1 MTGSSYLVNTK
12 KDKFVEE
19 PTLSLSELLAEAAAA
34 AGLGDRVE
42 AERLYRR
49 ATNRSPGNS
58 QAWLGLAAAVE
69 SMDEKRACYEKALVI
84 NPSSAEAKVALQ
96 RLATQGTSEQAT
108 EIQAAL
114 ATAATSA
121 AALSASES
129 PSSVNGDAGSTLVS
143 ANEVVYCVNHPDVE
157 TALRCNRCNRPV
169 CVKCVKLTDVGYR
182 CKDCIREQQDV
193 FFNAETRDYF
203 VVAIVSFVLAAIAA
217 PVIEALLGILGLF
230 FGIILAVVLGP
241 MVGGVAATII
251 RKSVGRRRGR
261 YMGIVAVV
269 AIILGMLLGIIVAG
283 FFGVGFAFIPIAV
296 FLFLALST
304 IYATLR

>member
-1 MTGSSYLVNTK
+1 M
-12 KDKFVEE
+12 EE
-19 PTLSLSELLAEAAAA
+19 PTLTLGELLAEAAAA
-34 AGLGDRVE
+34 AGLGDRTE

-49 ATNRSPGNS
+49 ATERSPGNS

-69 SMDEKRACYEKALVI
+69 SPEEKRACYEKAIAI
-84 NPSSAEAKVALQ
+84 NQASAEAKIALQ
-96 RLATQGTSEQAT
+96 RLAAQGTSQQAS
-108 EIQAAL
+108 EIQATL
-114 ATAATSA
+114 ATAAASA
-121 AALSASES
+121 AALLPPA
-129 PSSVNGDAGSTLVS
+129 PTSSVNSDNPSGTSVSTE
-143 ANEVVYCVNHPDVE
+143 EVLFCVNHPDTE
-157 TALRCNRCNRPV
+157 TALRCNRCGRPV

-203 VVAIVSFVLAAIAA
+203 VVAIVSFLLAAIAA

-241 MVGGVAATII
+241 AVGGVAATII

-283 FFGVGFAFIPIAV
+283 FFGVSFAFIPLAV

>member
-1 MTGSSYLVNTK
+1 M
-12 KDKFVEE
+12 EE

-34 AGLGDRVE
+34 AGLGDRIE

-69 SMDEKRACYEKALVI
+69 SMDEKRFCYEKALVI

-108 EIQAAL
+108 EIQTAL

-121 AALSASES
+121 AALSASE
-129 PSSVNGDAGSTLVS
+129 PQSSVNGDASSSTLVS

-193 FFNAETRDYF
+193 FFSAQTRDYF
-203 VVAIVSFVLAAIAA
+203 VVAIVSFILAAIAA
-217 PVIEALLGILGLF
+217 PVIEALLGMVPF
-230 FGIILAVVLGP
+230 FGIILAIVLGP
-241 MVGGVAATII
+241 VVGGIAATII
-251 RKSVGRRRGR
+251 RRSVGRRRGR

-269 AIILGMLLGIIVAG
+269 AILLGTAIGALVASPFLG
-283 FFGVGFAFIPIAV
+283 INFILLAV
-296 FLFLALST
+296 FLFTALST

>member
-1 MTGSSYLVNTK
+1 
-12 KDKFVEE
+12 VEE

-34 AGLGDRVE
+34 AGLGDRAE

-69 SMDEKRACYEKALVI
+69 SLDEKRACYERALVI
-84 NPSSAEAKVALQ
+84 NPSSAEAKAALQ
-96 RLATQGTSEQAT
+96 RMAAQGTSEQAT
-108 EIQAAL
+108 EIQSAL

-121 AALSASES
+121 AALSASAS
-129 PSSVNGDAGSTLVS
+129 PSSVDADAASSTPAS
-143 ANEVVYCVNHPDVE
+143 ADEVVYCVNHPETE

-169 CVKCVKLTDVGYR
+169 CVNCVKLTDVGYR

-241 MVGGVAATII
+241 AVGGVAATII

-269 AIILGMLLGIIVAG
+269 AIILGMLLGIVVAG
-283 FFGVGFAFIPIAV
+283 FFGVGFALIPIAV